1 MNKGMGLVYKTDI
14 NAPLKAVWDALT
26 NPEVVKLYFFGTQL
40 ETSWMPGSP
49 IAFRGEWEGVM
60 YEDKGT
66 VQSFEPQRR
75 LSYTYWSSF
84 SGKADSPEN
93 YANIAFEVVGH
104 GDGCYVSVTQDG
116 FDTQEQLE
124 HSEKNWGM
132 VFNKLKALLE
142 VKNASVPV

>member
-1 MNKGMGLVYKTDI
+1 MGLVYKTDI

-75 LSYTYWSSF
+75 LAYTYWSPY
-84 SGKADSPEN
+84 SGKEDTPEN
-93 YANIAFEVVGH
+93 YANIGFEVVGYE
-104 GDGCYVSVTQDG
+104 DGCYLTVTQDG
-116 FDTQEQLE
+116 FDSMELLEQ
-124 HSEKNWGM
+124 SEKNWGM

-142 VKNASVPV
+142 VKNSTVPV